1 MSARPLFSVA
11 IPSKNRPLQVR
22 QAVRSV
28 LEQTCQDFEIIVCD
42 NSDETEAAATAEAVR
57 SFGDARIV
65 YVRTSGQLSMPDN
78 WERAVA
84 DARGDYVGILTDR
97 SVFLPHALE
106 RARREIDEK
115 GVPLVAW
122 FGDSYGR
129 GPSGRD
135 LRRRARSGQAWHVE
149 SRRLLEYFVHG
160 HPKHASKRLPKLMT
174 CVCAREVIDRIRA
187 SAVGRICPPVC
198 PDYTSGYLMLAHTD
212 RLVLLDEALFLSIG
226 SGNGSSFRRRGA
238 LADRFMRDLGM
249 TWQDLVDRMPTRACF
264 TSALVLND
272 LMRLKDA
279 LPDRFAGL
287 DVDRVQYYLGCL
299 TDYERAA
306 RVGADRFEDFDE
318 LLEGLS
324 LEPPEVQYAV
334 RTRHIYVRAAA
345 ALPPET
351 AERDRGGDA
360 EADADDEGGGSTPQ
374 FATVFDAMAWAAA
387 HPFPEHEALAA
398 AEPLE
403 MPPIA
408 DVEPAR
414 MKPKYRPAR
423 TRKLAVTEQE
433 RAGMAQR

>member
-1 MSARPLFSVA
+1 VSARPFFSVA
-11 IPSKNRPLQVR
+11 IPSKNRPAQVR

-28 LEQTCQDFEIIVCD
+28 LEQTCQDFEIVVCD
-42 NSDETEAAATAEAVR
+42 NSDEAEAAATAEAVR
-57 SFGDARIV
+57 RFGDPRLV
-65 YVRTSGQLSMPDN
+65 YVRTNGQLSMPDN
-78 WERAVA
+78 WERAVGE
-84 DARGDYVGILTDR
+84 ARGEFVGILTDR

-106 RARREIDEK
+106 RARAEIEQK

-135 LRRRARSGQAWHVE
+135 FRRRVRSGEAWHVE

-174 CVCAREVIDRIRA
+174 CVCAREAIERVRA

-198 PDYTSGYLMLAHTD
+198 PDYTSGYLMLAHTE
-212 RLVLLDEALFLSIG
+212 RIVLLDEALFLSCG

-249 TWQDLVDRMPTRACF
+249 TWEDLVDRMPTRACF

-279 LPDRFAGL
+279 LPERFAGL
-287 DVDRVQYYLGCL
+287 EVDHVQYYLGCL
-299 TDYERAA
+299 TDYEKSA
-306 RVGADRFEDFDE
+306 RGGADRFEDYDE

-324 LEPPEVQYAV
+324 LEPPAVQHAV
-334 RTRHIYVRAAA
+334 RTRQIYVRAAA
-345 ALPPET
+345 TLPPET
-351 AERDRGGDA
+351 SDRDRASGDA
-360 EADADDEGGGSTPQ
+360 EGEDDAPGAAPQ
-374 FATVFDAMAWAAA
+374 FATVFEAMEWAAA
-387 HPFPEHEALAA
+387 NPFPGQDARAA

-403 MPPIA
+403 MPLIA
-408 DVEPAR
+408 DMEPAWR
-414 MKPKYRPAR
+414 KPKHRPAGAR
-423 TRKLAVTEQE
+423 RRVEGVT
-433 RAGMAQR
+433 M

>member
-1 MSARPLFSVA
+1 MSGRPFFSVA
-11 IPSKNRPLQVR
+11 IPSKNRPAQVQ

-28 LEQTCQDFEIIVCD
+28 LEQTDQDFEIVVCD
-42 NSDETEAAATAEAVR
+42 NSDEAEAAATADAVR
-57 SFGDARIV
+57 RFGDARIV
-65 YVRTSGQLSMPDN
+65 YVRTNGRLSMPDN

-84 DARGDYVGILTDR
+84 EARGAFVGILTDR

-135 LRRRARSGQAWHVE
+135 FRRRVRSGQAWHVE

-174 CVCAREVIDRIRA
+174 CVCARDVIERITS

-198 PDYTSGYLMLAHTD
+198 PDYTSGYLMLAHTE
-212 RLVLLDEALFLSIG
+212 RIVLLDEALFLSCG

-272 LMRLKDA
+272 LMRLKDT

-299 TDYERAA
+299 TDYERSA
-306 RVGADRFEDFDE
+306 RLGADRFEDFDE

-324 LEPPEVQYAV
+324 LEPLAVQQAV
-334 RTRHIYVRAAA
+334 RSRQIYVRAAA
-345 ALPPET
+345 VLPPE
-351 AERDRGGDA
+351 ADDRDRGD
-360 EADADDEGGGSTPQ
+360 EADDEPSTTPQ
-374 FATVFDAMAWAAA
+374 FDTVFEAMAWGAAN
-387 HPFPEHEALAA
+387 PFPEQEARAA

-408 DVEPAR
+408 DVEAAR
-414 MKPKYRPAR
+414 TKPKYRPRGAP
-423 TRKLAVTEQE
+423 KVLAQQVPL
-433 RAGMAQR
+433 